1 MAEDDSTVAPSP
13 ADLRVAFRET
23 CARITGNVN
32 ELEARVRTQV
42 GVGAPPRRTD
52 SSSLISDLWRVAN
65 VLKGSGVRPALVAG
79 AATGYVAMRWWS
91 RERGPTR

>member
-32 ELEARVRTQV
+32 DLEARVRTQV
-42 GVGAPPRRTD
+42 GGVAHPRR
-52 SSSLISDLWRVAN
+52 VAD
-65 VLKGSGVRPALVAG
+65 VLKGSGVKPLLIAG
-79 AATGYVAMRWWS
+79 AAAGFIAMRWWS
-91 RERGPTR
+91 RAPRVPRAR